1 MLRRI
6 FLLMIALFISFPT
19 LARES
24 CEWPFRTQLD
34 IKGKTPADYQVK
46 IIISSDDLSPDYAWS
61 QDGSD
66 LRISDQDDFS
76 GQEPTS
82 TLSFWI
88 ESWNASAKEATIW
101 VKTPAITSNLRLYLF
116 YGNDYALTQASAPLT
131 FDKPGIKFHTR
142 YSTEDPNS
150 LAKAWDYFDS
160 SDDNSAQYGCTYI
173 TDFTNITNRS
183 QLKSDGSL
191 SKRTASRNFAAFSE
205 SYFYADVSGVWQF
218 RYGADF
224 GHGGGLYVNNAPLDE
239 QWGDNLWWAENWGNG
254 TDSNNDDQILRGSIN
269 LTQGYHK
276 LEILGF
282 EDGDDGGITVQF
294 KRPTRPPAYA
304 EGWETFKTGNITIN
318 SRSCPVEEPTI
329 KFSNHDTCGIDLR
342 IRNNGTKFPEM
353 WVFESPRQVILAIR
367 NKPVDNNKPHI
378 ESIPDTRLA
387 ITLTQGIEFLNSE
400 GTNWR
405 CSLIPST
412 PSESKVDCFYSNAL
426 ANSENSTPLTL
437 NIQATDKSTVNATFT
452 AVLYPRQFETEASDN
467 SISKTLNI
475 SSLDPAL
482 ATNCS
487 NPGVFTRI
495 YDTQSYDNSGTNG
508 LVYNKE
514 EFKQWQTDRAIY
526 SNLYGQT
533 ILSQINNTG
542 NPFVL
547 TNSEYYFSILEAN
560 INIAEDGFYEFAVDG
575 DDAIELQINGNI
587 ISAWYR
593 GHAKNNSAND
603 KGSVGLAK
611 GQHRITYLHQEK
623 TGKDSFHAYWKEPG
637 KNIEI
642 IPASAF
648 FHCQGNADIQLS
660 MSIEMQDIAAI
671 PGSNDKAIPGAVL
684 RYTLKGENKS
694 VISSSPN
701 SVVITQ
707 KISDNLSL
715 FVESLA
721 LGVPNTSPIAFIDS
735 TGIESSGLSYGVLSY
750 SKDNGANFDYIPS
763 AANTDT
769 DGYNEEITDFKLTLD
784 GSMLPKD
791 TSAGTIPNF
800 DIIYQV
806 KVK

>member
-1 MLRRI
+1 MLRRSLLLFI
-6 FLLMIALFISFPT
+6 ALMISLPT
-19 LARES
+19 FARES

-46 IIISSDDLSPDYAWS
+46 IVIKSRNLNSGYTWS

-76 GQEPTS
+76 GAEPTS

-101 VKTPAITSNLRLYLF
+101 VKTPQITSNLRLFLF
-116 YGNDYALTQASAPLT
+116 YGNDYVATQASAPLT

-142 YSTEDPNS
+142 HSTENPNS
-150 LAKAWDYFDS
+150 LAQARSYFNS
-160 SDDNSAQYGCTYI
+160 SNDQNIEYGCSYI
-173 TDFTNITNRS
+173 DVFKDITNRS
-183 QLKSDGSL
+183 QYKRGSTT
-191 SKRTASRNFAAFSE
+191 SKRTAYRDFAAFSE
-205 SYFYADVSGVWQF
+205 SYFYADVSGEWQF

-224 GHGGGLYVNNAPLDE
+224 GHGGGLYVNNTPIEE
-239 QWGDNLWWAENWGNG
+239 QWGDNLWWAENWGEGNYF
-254 TDSNNDDQILRGSIN
+254 NNDRDILRGSIN

-294 KRPTRPPAYA
+294 KRPTQPPEYA
-304 EGWETFKTGNITIN
+304 LGWETFSTDSITIN

-329 KFSNHDTCGIDLR
+329 TFSNHDACGIDLR

-367 NKPVDNNKPHI
+367 NKPVGNNKPHI
-378 ESIPDTRLA
+378 DSIPDTRLA

-405 CSLIPST
+405 CSLISST
-412 PSESKVDCFYSNAL
+412 TSESKVDCFYSSAL
-426 ANSENSTPLTL
+426 ANAENSTPITL
-437 NIQATDKSTVNATFT
+437 NIQATDKSTTNATFT
-452 AVLYPRQFETEASDN
+452 AVLYPRQFETKTSDN
-467 SISKTLNI
+467 TISKTLNI
-475 SSLDPAL
+475 SPLDPAL

-487 NPGVFTRI
+487 SPGVFTRI
-495 YDTQSYDNSGTNG
+495 YDTQSYDSSGTNG
-508 LVYNKE
+508 FVYNKE

-547 TNSEYYFSILEAN
+547 TNGEYYFSILEAN
-560 INIAEDGFYEFAVDG
+560 INIAKDGFYEFAVDG

-587 ISAWYR
+587 ISAWYQ
-593 GHAKNNSAND
+593 GHGKNNKANNE
-603 KGSVGLAK
+603 GSVGLAK

-623 TGKDSFHAYWKEPG
+623 TGQDSFHAYWREPG

-648 FHCQGNADIQLS
+648 FHCQGNADIQLT
-660 MSIEMQDIAAI
+660 MAIEMQDNTAI
-671 PGSNDKAIPGAVL
+671 PGTNDKAIPGAVL
-684 RYTLKGENKS
+684 HYKLTGENQS
-694 VISSSPN
+694 VISSSPD
-701 SVVITQ
+701 SVVISQT
-707 KISDNLSL
+707 ISDNLRL
-715 FVESLA
+715 FVNDLP
-721 LGVPNTSPIAFIDS
+721 LGTPSNSPIAFIDS
-735 TGIESSGLSYGVLSY
+735 TGTASSGLSYGSLSFSIDDGISFNY
-750 SKDNGANFDYIPS
+750 TPVPDI
-763 AANTDT
+763 
-769 DGYNEEITDFKLTLD
+769 DGYDNKITNFSLTLK

-791 TSAGTIPNF
+791 TSVSPSTVPSFNIF
-800 DIIYQV
+800 YQV
-806 KVK
+806 KLK